1 MAAIP
6 RTMAAM
12 MLTGH
17 GGPDKLVYR
26 TDVPVTEPAL
36 GEVLIEVGACGMNNT
51 DINTRTAWYSK
62 SVTEGTT
69 AAGGAGGFGG
79 ARSGD
84 STWGGAGLTF
94 PRIQGADVA
103 GRIVAVGAG
112 VEAARIGQRVLLDPW
127 QRDPAQP
134 ENRALSGYFG
144 SERDGGFAQYTTAP
158 AVNAFKIET
167 ALTDAE
173 LATFPCSSSTAEYM
187 LTRARLGE
195 GETILVTGASG
206 GVGSALV
213 QLARR
218 RGARVIAVAGR
229 DKVAAVQ
236 ELGAAAVIA
245 RDTPDLEAALRDA
258 APGGQ
263 VDVAADIV
271 GGGGFPKLLELLGRG
286 GRYVTSGAI
295 AGPLVELDL
304 RTLYLKDLE
313 LIGATV
319 MPPGIFAKLVGY
331 IERGEI
337 RPLLAKSF
345 PLAGI
350 HEAQS
355 EFLEKR
361 HVGNFV
367 ILPGE

>member
-1 MAAIP
+1 MTIP
-6 RTMAAM
+6 DTMRAVV
-12 MLTGH
+12 LTGH
-17 GGPDKLVYR
+17 GGLDKLEIH
-26 TDVPVTEPAL
+26 DDWPVPKPGP
-36 GEVLIEVGACGMNNT
+36 GEVLIAVGACGMNNT

-69 AAGGAGGFGG
+69 AEGGAGGFGD
-79 ARSGD
+79 ARTDD
-84 STWGGAGLTF
+84 STWGGSGLTF

-103 GRIVAVGAG
+103 GRIVAVGEG
-112 VEAARIGQRVLLDPW
+112 VEAGRIGERVLVDPW

-134 ENRALSGYFG
+134 ENRALAGYFG
-144 SERDGGFAQYTTAP
+144 SERDGGFARYTTAP
-158 AVNAFKIET
+158 AGNAFKIESD
-167 ALTDAE
+167 LTDAE

-187 LTRARLGE
+187 LTRARLAQ
-195 GETILVTGASG
+195 GETVLVTGASG

-213 QLARR
+213 QLAKR

-229 DKVAAVQ
+229 DKMDTLRRLGATAVIPRDAPN
-236 ELGAAAVIA
+236 LAAAV
-245 RDTPDLEAALRDA
+245 RDA
-258 APGGQ
+258 APGGEVQ
-263 VDVAADIV
+263 VAADIV
-271 GGGGFPKLLELLGRG
+271 GGAGFPGLLELLGRG

-319 MPPGIFAKLVGY
+319 MPPGIFARLVGY
-331 IERGEI
+331 IEAGEV
-337 RPLLAKSF
+337 RPLLARSF
-345 PLAGI
+345 PLAEI
-350 HEAQS
+350 RAAQ
-355 EFLEKR
+355 ETFLEKR

>member
-1 MAAIP
+1 MTIP
-6 RTMAAM
+6 ETMRAVV
-12 MLTGH
+12 LTGH
-17 GGPDKLVYR
+17 GGLDKLELR
-26 TDVPVTEPAL
+26 EDWPVPRPGP
-36 GEVLIEVGACGMNNT
+36 GEVLIRVGACGMNNT

-69 AAGGAGGFGG
+69 ADGGAGGFGQ
-79 ARSGD
+79 ACSDD
-84 STWGGAGLTF
+84 STWGGAGLGF

-103 GRIVAVGAG
+103 GRIVAVGDG
-112 VEAARIGQRVLLDPW
+112 VEPSRIGERVLVDPW
-127 QRDPAQP
+127 QRDPAEP
-134 ENRALSGYFG
+134 ENRALAGYLG
-144 SERDGGFAQYTTAP
+144 SERDGGFAQYATVP
-158 AVNAFKIET
+158 AGNACKIET
-167 ALTDAE
+167 DLTDTE
-173 LATFPCSSSTAEYM
+173 LATFPCSYSTAEYM
-187 LTRARLGE
+187 LTRARLAE

-229 DKVAAVQ
+229 TKMEAVSA
-236 ELGAAAVIA
+236 LGAAAVIA
-245 RDTPDLEAALRDA
+245 RDRPDLEAAVRDA
-258 APGGQ
+258 APGGEVQ
-263 VDVAADIV
+263 VAADIV
-271 GGGGFPKLLELLGRG
+271 GGGDFPTLLELLGRG

-295 AGPLVELDL
+295 AGPLVALDL

-331 IERGEI
+331 IEAGEI

-345 PLAGI
+345 PLARI
-350 HEAQS
+350 HAAQE
-355 EFLEKR
+355 EFLAKK

-367 ILPGE
+367 ILPG